1 MDITTSGNKYS
12 LYINY
17 SANNQ
22 NYKFEIGND
31 KDQISLELLFKILDY
46 SKTGDQNSF
55 QAALAEAMYGGLSEK
70 EKLLLNLV
78 KNSVSQ
84 SAGSN
89 NLQLFAES
97 IQEDDYAALN
107 GLPTEAYLKHL
118 KEMEELDFKNR
129 ETEKFRKK
137 MQKISGNQPMDEL
150 IFEANGTSMKFS
162 NVHVTDIQRL
172 DNSRINSPNF

>member
-1 MDITTSGNKYS
+1 MNITTSGNNYS

-17 SANNQ
+17 SANDQ
-22 NYKFEIGND
+22 YYKFEVGD
-31 KDQISLELLFKILDY
+31 GKDQISLELLFRLLEY
-46 SKTGDQNSF
+46 SKTGEPDSF
-55 QAALAEAMYGGLSEK
+55 QAALAEAMYGGLSDQ

-78 KNSVSQ
+78 KNSIQ
-84 SAGSN
+84 SGSSN
-89 NLQLFAES
+89 NIQLFAEAV
-97 IQEDDYAALN
+97 QEDDYAALN
-107 GLPTEAYLKHL
+107 GLPTEAYLKNL

-137 MQKISGNQPMDEL
+137 MQKISGNQPLDEL
-150 IFEANGTSMKFS
+150 MFEANGTSMKFS